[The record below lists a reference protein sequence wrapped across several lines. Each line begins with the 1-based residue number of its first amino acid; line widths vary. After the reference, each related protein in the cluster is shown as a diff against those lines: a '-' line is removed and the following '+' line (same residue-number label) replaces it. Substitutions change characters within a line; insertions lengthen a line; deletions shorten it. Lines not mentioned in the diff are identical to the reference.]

1 MISLPDMPD
10 IPEMAAVYLAMEW
23 AEQALAPQHTV
34 QKPSSWVR

>member
-23 AEQALAPQHTV
+23 AEQALAHAAAYCTKTQ
-34 QKPSSWVR
+34 